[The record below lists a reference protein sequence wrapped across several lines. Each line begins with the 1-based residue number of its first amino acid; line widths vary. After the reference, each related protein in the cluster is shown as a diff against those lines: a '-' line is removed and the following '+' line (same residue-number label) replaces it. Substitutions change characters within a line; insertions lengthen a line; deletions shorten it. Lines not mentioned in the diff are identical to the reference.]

1 MVTTGVQFG
10 CGHHSAFC
18 LHAAGQWLVDHENRR
33 RFDREVSPL
42 GENQFL
48 AHAGSIAFI
57 SAMTP
62 LVVPEIFEKWFS
74 FPNIVALAPIPIAS
88 VLCLWGIHHVLGSQ
102 RLMDAGYGWMVFA
115 LTAGVMTLAFMG
127 LAYSQYPYVVLNQLT
142 VWEAASS
149 PEALKIILVGVV
161 ITLPTILGYTAFSYK
176 VFWGKAKEL
185 SYQ

>member
-1 MVTTGVQFG
+1 LLASG
-10 CGHHSAFC
+10 
-18 LHAAGQWLVDHENRR
+18 WLIMKTEGDLIEKSRR
-33 RFDREVSPL
+33 WGRISFWPM
-42 GENQFL
+42 L
-48 AHAGSIAFI
+48 ASIAFI

-62 LVVPEIFEKWFS
+62 LVVPEIFDKWFS

-88 VLCLWGIHHVLGSQ
+88 MLCLWGIHHVLGSQ